1 MVYCV
6 AEREFS
12 FSCRPH
18 CTVNYP
24 CAFNVSHPV
33 VFLKFIQETN
43 SSQTQ
48 PFYDIIIF
56 KPKI

>member
-12 FSCRPH
+12 FSGRPH

-24 CAFNVSHPV
+24 CALNVSHPV
-33 VFLKFIQETN
+33 VFLKFIEETN
-43 SSQTQ
+43 SSHTQ
-48 PFYDIIIF
+48 QFYDIIIF
-56 KPKI
+56 KAEM